1 MVKSETKRRK
11 LWLRSTARGNER
23 DYFGSG
29 GSTEIRLCWKR
40 VMLLNPN
47 DRQGI
52 DNLFLKPTIHVL
64 CHLNIKS
71 SRIVKKPV
79 VEMFNGNLW

>member
-1 MVKSETKRRK
+1 
-11 LWLRSTARGNER
+11 
-23 DYFGSG
+23 
-29 GSTEIRLCWKR
+29 
-40 VMLLNPN
+40 MLLNPN
-47 DRQGI
+47 DTQGI

-79 VEMFNGNLW
+79 VEKFNGNLW